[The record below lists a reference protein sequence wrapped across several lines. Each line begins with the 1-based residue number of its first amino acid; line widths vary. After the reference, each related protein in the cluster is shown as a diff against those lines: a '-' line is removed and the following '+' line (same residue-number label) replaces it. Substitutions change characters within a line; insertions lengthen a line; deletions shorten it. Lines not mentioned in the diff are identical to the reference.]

1 MPTVQELLAKC
12 EELKLKAIALLT
24 DIRELVAKDRAALEQ
39 EQAED
44 QRIIDMHLEKEQ
56 HGKKAGVLARRAA
69 KRELAINM
77 MTHNERIRELA
88 SKSANMS
95 VLVYKAERGEEQDDK
110 RISNLLNVVVETE
123 NLELADDIQH
133 GQLLEEL
140 GKAVA
145 SLKTDPRAISRL
157 NPKGQAENLQ
167 TWARIHA
174 LLQKL
179 SALGQQQYLMQ
190 GRLKRLREEL
200 MPLLAK
206 ETETDTKIERLLA
219 WLRDLDEQERLTVEQ
234 EAEKVDEGTA
244 DVGEMKEAA

>member
-12 EELKLKAIALLT
+12 EELKSKALALLT

-39 EQAED
+39 ERVED
-44 QRIIDMHLEKEQ
+44 DNIIQMHLDKEQ

-69 KRELAINM
+69 KRELAVNL
-77 MTHNERIRELA
+77 MTHNERIKELA
-88 SKSANMS
+88 SQSANMS
-95 VLVYKAERGEEQDDK
+95 VLVYKAERGEEQGDK
-110 RISNLLNVVVETE
+110 RISNLLDVVVETE
-123 NLELADDIQH
+123 KLELADDIQH

-174 LLQKL
+174 LLQRL
-179 SALGQQQYLMQ
+179 NALGQQQYLMQ
-190 GRLKRLREEL
+190 GRIKRLREEL

-219 WLRDLDEQERLTVEQ
+219 WLRDLDEQERLTE
-234 EAEKVDEGTA
+234 EEEEKKVNEGTA
-244 DVGEMKEAA
+244 TVEEMREAA

>member
-1 MPTVQELLAKC
+1 MPTIQELLAKC
-12 EELKLKAIALLT
+12 EELKQKALALLT

-39 EQAED
+39 EQTED

-56 HGKKAGVLARRAA
+56 RGRRAGFLARRAA
-69 KRELAINM
+69 KRELAINEM
-77 MTHNERIRELA
+77 AHNERIRELA

-110 RISNLLNVVVETE
+110 RIKDLLAVVVETE
-123 NLELADDIQH
+123 KQELAEDIQH

-179 SALGQQQYLMQ
+179 NALGQQQYLMQ

-206 ETETDTKIERLLA
+206 ETETDTKIEQLLA

-234 EAEKVDEGTA
+234 EAEKVEEGTA
-244 DVGEMKEAA
+244 TVEEMKEAA